1 MIDTNLEKAEKF
13 IDHLLELPNIR
24 IESPIGAES
33 QILLFIKNNRSK
45 LEASFKNPEFFP
57 SIPPEQAIAFIL
69 QSLQKKVLENCI
81 PFFLKIIDSQI
92 DFSILNKVHKNRTF
106 NIEAIKQSYKKVVE
120 EMLQNSVCRV
130 QFKPIYYIFEKKYLD
145 RSLALIFERKAFTY
159 NELVRVQKCFI
170 ELQDYISYL
179 KMLLLL
185 TPYPYL
191 QKVGSKTLASANGKD
206 EMMKICKLAAGNL
219 IKEIPLIDITECKL
233 AVDSNLPDYL
243 LENWEASSRFLF
255 ILISRFVDYEP
266 ANKKEKGAE
275 SADKSWYGVARKVA
289 QSYGYNKGIVDELY
303 LIANEIK

>member
-69 QSLQKKVLENCI
+69 QSLQKRVLESCI
-81 PFFLKIIDSQI
+81 PFFAKIIDSQI

-219 IKEIPLIDITECKL
+219 IKEIPLIDIRECKL

-243 LENWEASSRFLF
+243 LETWEASSRFLF

>member
-69 QSLQKKVLENCI
+69 QSLQKRVLENCI

-275 SADKSWYGVARKVA
+275 SADKSWYGVARKVTEN
-289 QSYGYNKGIVDELY
+289 YGYNKGIVDELY
-303 LIANEIK
+303 LIANEIL

>member
-69 QSLQKKVLENCI
+69 QSLQKRVLESCI
-81 PFFLKIIDSQI
+81 PFFAKIIDSQI
-92 DFSILNKVHKNRTF
+92 DFSILDKIHKNRTF
-106 NIEAIKQSYKKVVE
+106 NVEAIKQSYKKVVE
-120 EMLQNSVCRV
+120 EMLQDSVCRV
-130 QFKPIYYIFEKKYLD
+130 QFKPIYYIFEKKYID
-145 RSLALIFERKAFTY
+145 RSLTLIFERKAFTY

-179 KMLLLL
+179 KMILLL
-185 TPYPYL
+185 TPYPYF
-191 QKVGSKTLASANGKD
+191 QKVGSKTLASASGKD
-206 EMMKICKLAAGNL
+206 EMQRICKLATGSL

-289 QSYGYNKGIVDELY
+289 ENYGYNKGIVDELY
-303 LIANEIK
+303 LIANEIL